1 LQVSARGTRSTQ
13 NSDLFGVA
21 HTLLADERTIDR
33 VDMSMPDARMPQARL
48 EASINALFR
57 RCPPLCGFTVEYQS
71 ALLVGEVTIHP
82 AHAAPHRA
90 LRGEIV
96 AVLAALLEELPEAGE
111 LLRGRTFART
121 FH

>member
-1 LQVSARGTRSTQ
+1 
-13 NSDLFGVA
+13 
-21 HTLLADERTIDR
+21 
-33 VDMSMPDARMPQARL
+33 MPEARL

-57 RCPPLCGFTVEYQS
+57 RCPPLCGFTVGPQS
-71 ALLVGEVTIHP
+71 ALLVSEVTIHP
-82 AHAAPHRA
+82 SDAAPHRL